1 MVKGSELSL
10 LWLKFNTWLGNF
22 CMLWARPKK
31 LKKNKIK
38 TTYTR
43 RMKYVL
49 SHTHNILLE
58 EIKDVFYKRESK
70 FSLVYSSVI

>member
-1 MVKGSELSL
+1 MAQVQYLAWELLHAVGS
-10 LWLKFNTWLGNF
+10 
-22 CMLWARPKK
+22 AKK
-31 LKKNKIK
+31 IKKKIIK